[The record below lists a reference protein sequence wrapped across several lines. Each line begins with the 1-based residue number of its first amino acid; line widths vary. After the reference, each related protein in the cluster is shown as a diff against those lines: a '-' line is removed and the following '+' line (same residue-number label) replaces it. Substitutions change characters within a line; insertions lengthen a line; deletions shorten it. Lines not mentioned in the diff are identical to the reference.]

1 MTTADQM
8 MFEFASGM
16 ERREHGIR
24 KVYHANKEFVKHMQ
38 AQLFRIIKERG
49 SASSDDLRRYAH
61 ANNILPENP
70 NAWGAVFHHK
80 DLVKV
85 GYRSAS
91 TPSCNGREIKVWTI
105 RKEAA

>member
-1 MTTADQM
+1 MAQL

-16 ERREHGIR
+16 ERREHGIH
-24 KVYHANKEFVKHMQ
+24 KVCKANKIFVEHMQ
-38 AQLFRIIKERG
+38 EVLFRIIKERG

-61 ANNILPENP
+61 ANNIYPESP

-80 DLVKV
+80 SLVKV

-105 RKEAA
+105 RKEQVA